1 MAFLCTESRIAEA
14 SLEDISSAGLLSLK
28 KIDEMKIHIIFIIS
42 THYKCEICDEERKT
56 YGAAGVMEAR
66 YGAFD
71 VLKILKKSHQKSK
84 LRQGKKYKTKQ
95 KKMSKEIRGCFG
107 FL

>member
-42 THYKCEICDEERKT
+42 THYKCEICDEKRKT

-66 YGAFD
+66 YGAD
-71 VLKILKKSHQKSK
+71 KIKYCTKTTIANARGRNLGYIFQDKKSDFSLIHV
-84 LRQGKKYKTKQ
+84 
-95 KKMSKEIRGCFG
+95 
-107 FL
+107 